1 MNYRLLVLFAV
12 SGCVL
17 SLVGGCGTFNQSASV
32 SPPSRTTVVPEVQVQ
47 VSSTPLKSELPME
60 ENPAI
65 DSWVRRF
72 SGRDHKSFQTQLD
85 RSVYYVVPGQEIF
98 VRKGLPKDL
107 VFLALVESGFSPTAR
122 SHANAVGMWQIISK
136 TGTRFGLEQNEW
148 FDERRHPMKAAQAA
162 ADYLSFLFDTFGSW
176 PLALAGYNAGENAV
190 QRAIDNSGSKDF
202 WVLAENGY
210 LPAETRDYV
219 PKLYGA
225 VTIIRSPARYGF
237 QYDPAYHIARHETV
251 PVPGGVKLSWIE
263 KQIGAPEDSLA
274 YCNPELCKPVT
285 PPVCS
290 QYELC
295 VPIGTGSDV
304 LAVIANCTP
313 QEEKNERKAAAA
325 APPVAGAAQKSPA
338 SKTYRTSRGDSW
350 LSVAAKYRCSA
361 KMLAELNGMKTS
373 QPLKIGKTLKVPA
386 GEASPS
392 VSVARAPSSKP
403 AVNAS
408 SGNRKPAAA
417 AQKPVRYVVRKG
429 DTLRTIA
436 EKFRIPLKNLCAQN
450 DLKLNQKLVPGNHLV
465 IYAAQQDPPRMA
477 KRKN

>member
-1 MNYRLLVLFAV
+1 MNYRPLVFFAL

-17 SLVGGCGTFNQSASV
+17 SLVEGCSLFSSNQSV
-32 SPPSRTTVVPEVQVQ
+32 SAPSRTTVVPEVRMQ
-47 VSSTPLKSELPME
+47 VSSTRLKSELPME

-72 SGRDHKSFQTQLD
+72 SGKDHKSFQTQLD

-107 VFLALVESGFSPTAR
+107 VYLALVESGFSPTAR

-190 QRAIDNSGSKDF
+190 QRAIDKSGSRDF
-202 WVLAENGY
+202 WALAENGY

-219 PKLYGA
+219 PKLYAA
-225 VTIIRSPARYGF
+225 VMLIRSPAQYGF
-237 QYDPAYHIARHETV
+237 QYNPAYHIARHETV

-263 KQIGAPEDSLA
+263 KQIGAPEASLA
-274 YCNPELCKPVT
+274 NCNPELCQPVT
-285 PPVCS
+285 PPGCS
-290 QYELC
+290 KYELC
-295 VPIGTGSDV
+295 VPVGSGGDV
-304 LAVIANCTP
+304 LAAIANYTP
-313 QEEKNERKAAAA
+313 QEEKNERKTATP
-325 APPVAGAAQKSPA
+325 APPVVSVALKSPVA
-338 SKTYRTSRGDSW
+338 KAHRISSGDSW
-350 LSVAAKYRCSA
+350 FSLAAKYHCSA

-373 QPLKIGKTLKVPA
+373 QPLKIGQTVKVPA
-386 GEASPS
+386 GEASPAI
-392 VSVARAPSSKP
+392 SVAGATPGKL
-403 AVNAS
+403 AVTAS
-408 SGNRKPAAA
+408 SGKKKPAAA
-417 AQKPVRYVVRKG
+417 AQKSVRYVVRQG
-429 DTLRTIA
+429 DTLWAIA
-436 EKFRIPLKNLCAQN
+436 EKFRVPLKNLCAQN
-450 DLKLNQKLVPGNHLV
+450 DLKLNQKLVPGNLLV
-465 IYAAQQDPPRMA
+465 IYAVQQEPSLMA